1 MKIII
6 AYLYYNLLNFHGENG
21 NIKILKK
28 VLEDQGINVM
38 VKFLAIDEE
47 IEFEK
52 YDLIYIGSL
61 DSNNEEI
68 IIKHLTKYKKEIIKA
83 IKNKKFFLITG
94 NTLDIFGSHIIKGH
108 HRIKGLNIFDYYIK
122 REDINFT
129 DESLFTSKLIS
140 EKIIGFQKQNSLL
153 FNNKYPLFEVIMG
166 IGQNTLSN
174 KEGIHYKNFYGTY
187 LLGPLLIRNPLFF
200 ESFLKNL
207 ILSKVKNFDFKD
219 FNLELEIEA
228 YKTFVELHYSQY
240 ITDVNSFIS

>member
-52 YDLIYIGSL
+52 YDLIYMGSL

-68 IIKHLTKYKKEIIKA
+68 IIKHLAKYKKEIIKA

-129 DESLFTSKLIS
+129 DESLFT
-140 EKIIGFQKQNSLL
+140 
-153 FNNKYPLFEVIMG
+153 
-166 IGQNTLSN
+166 
-174 KEGIHYKNFYGTY
+174 Y
-187 LLGPLLIRNPLFF
+187 L
-200 ESFLKNL
+200 
-207 ILSKVKNFDFKD
+207 
-219 FNLELEIEA
+219 
-228 YKTFVELHYSQY
+228 
-240 ITDVNSFIS
+240 